1 MKIFK
6 QLPIQLFLLS
16 SVFCLCLS
24 GYVIRQGKAAEK
36 DLWQV
41 LKQENH
47 FALIRHALAPGTGD
61 PSDFNIKDCTTQR
74 NLSERGRNQ
83 ARNIGR
89 LFRAKGIHSAEVY
102 SSQWCRC
109 LETAA
114 LLDLGPVQELE
125 ILNSFFR
132 RFENR
137 DKQTAALKKW
147 ITDKEIS
154 TPHILV
160 THQVNITAFT
170 DIFPGSGEMIV
181 VRKDGQ
187 DEFTILGRITIE
199 H

>member
-1 MKIFK
+1 MIINKRLLT
-6 QLPIQLFLLS
+6 QLLLPLL
-16 SVFCLCLS
+16 VFYIVFFC
-24 GYVIRQGKAAEK
+24 YFARQVQAAEQ
-36 DLWQV
+36 DLWQA

-61 PSDFNIKDCTTQR
+61 PPNFKIRDCSTQR

-89 LFRAKGIHSAEVY
+89 RFRDEGIHKAEIY

-114 LLDLGPVQELE
+114 LLGLGPVEELE

-137 DKQTAALKKW
+137 EKQTAALKSW
-147 ITDKEIS
+147 INDKEIRI
-154 TPHILV
+154 PHILV
-160 THQVNITAFT
+160 THQVNITALT
-170 DIFPGSGEMIV
+170 NVFPNSGEMVI
-181 VRKDGQ
+181 VRKDWK
-187 DEFTILGRITIE
+187 DKFTVLGTIPFE
-199 H
+199 Y